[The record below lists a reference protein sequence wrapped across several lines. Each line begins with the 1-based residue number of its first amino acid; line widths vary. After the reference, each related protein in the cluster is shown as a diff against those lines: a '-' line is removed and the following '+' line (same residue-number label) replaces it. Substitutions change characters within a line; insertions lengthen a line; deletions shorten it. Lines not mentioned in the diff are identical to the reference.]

1 MNEQLKQFTGD
12 CLPTFF
18 INLYKKN
25 YLGKA
30 AKTVFFY
37 QAVQK
42 QIMLINMFNLFY
54 HPQFLLKHT
63 VLQSHCYK
71 LIRIPIHVFPPP
83 APFHLI
89 FKSNI
94 IRKVT
99 GIRSHIVQIHD
110 NVIKCLQF
118 LKPCFDHSIFV
129 CFVIFIC

>member
-1 MNEQLKQFTGD
+1 MNGKLKQFTGD

-18 INLYKKN
+18 INLYKRN
-25 YLGKA
+25 LLGKN
-30 AKTVFFY
+30 VFY

-42 QIMLINMFNLFY
+42 QIVLVNMFNLFY

-63 VLQSHCYK
+63 VLQSRCYK
-71 LIRIPIHVFPPP
+71 LIRIPIHVLSPP

-99 GIRSHIVQIHD
+99 GICSHIVQIHD